1 LGALVFIGGFEFFV
15 CHLHDEGPVQ
25 ARVMGFQSDL
35 LAVKLHTPK
44 DLSGLQFVEHFLE
57 SLMSSKTSSLSR
69 RGLFSG
75 AATVGAVAA
84 VSAVLPGVVK
94 QAVPTAVALPKPTRG
109 GGYTLSEHVQH
120 YYKTTRV

>member
-1 LGALVFIGGFEFFV
+1 
-15 CHLHDEGPVQ
+15 
-25 ARVMGFQSDL
+25 MGFQSDL

-109 GGYTLSEHVQH
+109 GGYTLSEHVQQ